1 MATSLRIAYPVRV
14 RVAWFSPVPPV
25 QSGIS
30 AYTAEIVPR
39 LARHH
44 AIDLVLD
51 EPTWRTWTTRTPLEA
66 GRAGNG
72 AGRERHSDPTT
83 FAGVHPLGPSLP
95 AYRAHD
101 FLFLHDRAPYD
112 VIVYQVGNATCHD
125 YLWPYLMRFP
135 GLVVLHDGHV
145 HHARAKYLL
154 SHGRRADYRAEF
166 AFAHPDA
173 PRDAA
178 EYAVGGMTGA
188 SYYLY
193 PWLRP
198 VVARARA
205 LAAHSAALCDTLG
218 ALAGDRRTSLI
229 RMGVEDIAPPLDT
242 PGAGAHSAV
251 TPSGQPT
258 PVTLAAFGLITEEK
272 RIAPLLRAFAAVRDS
287 CAGARLHLVGARA
300 PHFDVDALVSALGL
314 GDVVAITGY
323 VSDADLASHLSRAD
337 ICLCLR
343 WPSTGETS
351 ASWLRCLAAG
361 RATVITDLLHT
372 VHVPCLDPR
381 SWTAADGLAADA
393 DAAGRLVRRSPVCV
407 AIDILDEEHS
417 LRLALPR
424 LCTDADL
431 RTRLGVRARAW
442 WAAHHTLDL
451 MEADYLAALEAAAGA
466 PDPVVPDDFPPHLMA
481 DGTAHARR
489 LVDDIGA
496 TVDLW

>member
-1 MATSLRIAYPVRV
+1 MAYAVAV

-51 EPTWRTWTTRTPLEA
+51 ESTWRTWAMVTNIDA
-66 GRAGNG
+66 GRGSTG
-72 AGRERHSDPTT
+72 GGGTRDSDPTA
-83 FAGVHPLGPSLP
+83 FEAVHPLGRSVPG
-95 AYRAHD
+95 YRAHD

-112 VIVYQVGNATCHD
+112 VIVYQLGNATCHD
-125 YLWPYLMRFP
+125 YMWPYLLRFP
-135 GLVVLHDGHV
+135 GLVVFHDGHV
-145 HHARAKYLL
+145 HHARAKWLL
-154 SHGRRADYRAEF
+154 AQGRRDDYRAEF
-166 AFAHPDA
+166 MFAHPEA

-188 SYYLY
+188 SYYFY

-205 LAAHSAALCDTLG
+205 LAAHTAALCDALG
-218 ALAGDRRTSLI
+218 SMAGDRGASMI
-229 RMGVEDIAPPLDT
+229 RMGVDDLAPP
-242 PGAGAHSAV
+242 PAMPAAGAV
-251 TPSGQPT
+251 TPSGEHV

-287 CAGARLHLVGARA
+287 CAGAHLRLVGARA
-300 PHFDVDALVSALGL
+300 PHFNVDGLVAELSLTDA
-314 GDVVAITGY
+314 VTITGY
-323 VSDADLASHLSRAD
+323 VSEAALASHLSEAD
-337 ICLCLR
+337 VCFGLR

-381 SWTAADGLAADA
+381 SWTAADGLAAVA
-393 DAAGRLVRRSPVCV
+393 DAGGRLELRSPVCV

-431 RTRLGVRARAW
+431 RRRLGTSARAW

-451 MEADYLAALEAAAGA
+451 MEADYLVALDAAASAAA
-466 PDPVVPDDFPPHLMA
+466 PSVPDDFPAHLLA

-489 LVDDIGA
+489 LAADIGA

>member
-1 MATSLRIAYPVRV
+1 LAAALRLTYAVAV

-30 AYTAEIVPR
+30 AYTAEIIPR

-51 EPTWRTWTTRTPLEA
+51 ESTWRTWARVRNIEA
-66 GRAGNG
+66 GLGSTEG
-72 AGRERHSDPTT
+72 GRMRDSDPTA
-83 FAGVHPLGPSLP
+83 FEAVHPLGVSVP

-112 VIVYQVGNATCHD
+112 VIVYQLGNATCHD
-125 YLWPYLMRFP
+125 YMWPYLLRFA
-135 GLVVLHDGHV
+135 GLVVFHDGHV
-145 HHARAKYLL
+145 HHARAKWLL
-154 SHGRRADYRAEF
+154 SQGRRDDYRVEF
-166 AFAHPDA
+166 TFAHPKA

-178 EYAVGGMTGA
+178 EYAVSGMTGA
-188 SYYLY
+188 SYYFY

-205 LAAHSAALCDTLG
+205 LAAHTSALCGTIG
-218 ALAGDRRTSLI
+218 ALAGDRVASVI
-229 RMGVEDIAPPLDT
+229 RMGVDDLVPPSAT
-242 PGAGAHSAV
+242 PAAGAGGAV
-251 TPSGQPT
+251 TPSGEHA
-258 PVTLAAFGLITEEK
+258 PVTMAAFGLITEEK

-287 CAGARLHLVGARA
+287 CAGARLRLVGARA
-300 PHFDVDALVSALGL
+300 PHFDVDGLVAELG
-314 GDVVAITGY
+314 VADAITVTGY
-323 VSDADLASHLSRAD
+323 VSDAELASHLSEAD
-337 ICLCLR
+337 VCFCLR

-351 ASWLRCLAAG
+351 ASWLRCLAAS

-381 SWTAADGLAADA
+381 SWTAADGLAVGADTG
-393 DAAGRLVRRSPVCV
+393 GRLVRRSPVCV

-431 RTRLGVRARAW
+431 RGRLGVSARAW

-451 MEADYLAALEAAAGA
+451 MEADYLVALDAAASA
-466 PDPVVPDDFPPHLMA
+466 PAPGVPDDFPAHLLA